1 MSFQMLNLQVAQT
14 STEPCYGG
22 RFPDRKFQKMF
33 QQSPICVAADFWSQA
48 YHEAV
53 PSLKHESI
61 SNFITIVLIKTHLIF
76 ISTRAIVNTASCQ
89 NNARPIDG
97 EANCVRS
104 KVSSVPSFAV
114 ITFLE
119 SDACRLQRIRRYHG
133 CVGLKI
139 ISLVINQKSDHFSN
153 LHLQCNFDKQ
163 FQRVFLTTR
172 SNNSISNYSCC
183 FFSDVHSCSDRFWRC
198 CRLSRFSV

>member
-1 MSFQMLNLQVAQT
+1 
-14 STEPCYGG
+14 
-22 RFPDRKFQKMF
+22 MF
-33 QQSPICVAADFWSQA
+33 RQSPICVAADFWSRA

-53 PSLKHESI
+53 PSLKHDSI
-61 SNFITIVLIKTHLIF
+61 SNFVRTMSKSTHLIF

-89 NNARPIDG
+89 NNARPIDS

-119 SDACRLQRIRRYHG
+119 SDACRLQRVRRYHG

-139 ISLVINQKSDHFSN
+139 ISLKINQKSDQFSN
-153 LHLQCNFDKQ
+153 SHLQCNFDKQ
-163 FQRVFLTTR
+163 FQRVFLTAR
-172 SNNSISNYSCC
+172 SSNLISNCSCC
-183 FFSDVHSCSDRFWRC
+183 FFSDVHSCSDQFWRC